1 MKAFLHRLTLTLVPP
16 IGAALIRLLGKSMRI
31 ETEGAEPMLAL
42 YARGQRCIFA
52 FWHSRQLMMP
62 LAYRGSQIYILISR
76 HRDGELIRRIV
87 SRFGFR
93 SVRGSTTRGGAAALR
108 ELVQLGRS
116 GADLAITPDGPKG
129 PRQVA
134 QMGVIHL
141 AKATGLPIVPVT
153 FSCSKKNSS
162 RAGIVSW
169 SPIHSGAGSSG
180 WESRSGLR
188 TKPRRT
194 RWKPSGANWNRC

>member
-1 MKAFLHRLTLTLVPP
+1 MKRVFHWLTLTLVPP
-16 IGAALIRLLGKSMRI
+16 VGAALIRLLGVSMTI
-31 ETEGAEPMLAL
+31 ETRGAEPMLAL
-42 YARGQRCIFA
+42 YAQGRRCIFA

-62 LAYRGSQIYILISR
+62 LAYRGARIHILISR
-76 HRDGELIRRIV
+76 HRDGELIQRIV
-87 SRFGFR
+87 AYFGFR
-93 SVRGSTTRGGAAALR
+93 AVRGSTTRGGAAALR

-162 RAGIVSW
+162 RAGTGSCF
-169 SPIHSGAGSSG
+169 PIRSGAACSSWG
-180 WESRSGLR
+180 RRSWFRSRRSR
-188 TKPRRT
+188 TKWT
-194 RWKPSGANWNRC
+194 PSGMSWKRR

>member
-1 MKAFLHRLTLTLVPP
+1 MRNWLALTLLPP
-16 IGAALIRLLGKSMRI
+16 LGAGFIRLLGRTLTLR
-31 ETEGAEPMLAL
+31 TEGAEHMLGR
-42 YARGQRCIFA
+42 YEEGRRCIFA

-62 LAYRGSQIYILISR
+62 LAYRGRQVHILISR

-87 SRFGFR
+87 ARFGFHA
-93 SVRGSTTRGGAAALR
+93 VRGSSTRGGAEALL
-108 ELVQLGRS
+108 ELVRLGRS

-134 QMGVIHL
+134 QPGVVHL

-162 RAGIVSW
+162 PVGIVSW
-169 SPIHSGAGSSG
+169 SPIPSAGACSG
-180 WESRSGLR
+180 
-188 TKPRRT
+188 
-194 RWKPSGANWNRC
+194 